1 MATKGYGLEWR
12 GQYALSVSTSEDQR
26 GQQNAFVNLVGLDSH
41 EHVWRA
47 VPAELWATG
56 RQLKEKSDH
65 VSSAT
70 SLMPNGLCARAALS
84 WDDAAGRIRVSL
96 AEPHL
101 NSAVST
107 DWVPA
112 IRSVSSR
119 RQPIALGHNESSEIC
134 AEFFF
139 LRQSELSTWTG
150 GPVLTW
156 GPGAAWG
163 LGLRVS
169 AGDAI

>member
-12 GQYALSVSTSEDQR
+12 GQYALSVSTSQDQR
-26 GQQNAFVNLVGLDSH
+26 GQQNAFVNLVGPNSH

-47 VPAELWATG
+47 VPPELWATG
-56 RQLKEKSDH
+56 RQLKDQGEY

-84 WDDAAGRIRVSL
+84 WDDATRQVRVSL
-96 AEPHL
+96 AEP
-101 NSAVST
+101 NPSSAVST
-107 DWVPA
+107 DWIPA
-112 IRSVSSR
+112 LQSVSSR

-139 LRQSELSTWTG
+139 LRQSELSTWTA

-163 LGLRVS
+163 LGLRIS
-169 AGDAI
+169 SGDAI